1 MDLGVV
7 SIIIAVGVGVLQLLN
22 YLNTRSTRAEGSL
35 ERFAKADAV
44 SIELNSIRSSLTKL
58 SEKIEDHNEKIAEL
72 RTQNAVCLNQHENT
86 SEDMQHQLEALE
98 KIVNKLED
106 LK

>member
-1 MDLGVV
+1 MDLGIV
-7 SIIIAVGVGVLQLLN
+7 SIVIATGVGMLQLLN
-22 YLNTRSTRAEGSL
+22 YLNTRSAREEVSL
-35 ERFAKADAV
+35 DKFAKAEAV
-44 SIELNSIRSSLTKL
+44 ANEITGIKASLSKL
-58 SEKIEDHNEKIAEL
+58 HEKFEYHNEKIAEL
-72 RTQNAVCLNQHENT
+72 RTQNAVCINQHENT